1 MDTITIFENTLKTV
15 TVVHADKELIFK
27 LFIFSWSIIRVIKSM
42 FHEFDNNNFVLNNNI
57 WIWPISLTNQDNPLF
72 YNEKGGLNNALQ
84 LFTLHFLFILMFWRR
99 NKKPRWDNYIYIINQ
114 ATKSYFNISDLAD
127 LYSKIK
133 KQILIVQ
140 QAVPT
145 YSCSVYIAYFG
156 QFHRARFH
164 GENLEIN
171 QTKVFKN

>member
-1 MDTITIFENTLKTV
+1 MDTITIFEDTLKTV
-15 TVVHADKELIFK
+15 TVVHVDKELIFK

-72 YNEKGGLNNALQ
+72 YNEKEGLNNALQ

-99 NKKPRWDNYIYIINQ
+99 NKKPRWENYIYIINQ
-114 ATKSYFNISDLAD
+114 DTKFYFNISDLAD

-133 KQILIVQ
+133 KQILIV
-140 QAVPT
+140 
-145 YSCSVYIAYFG
+145 
-156 QFHRARFH
+156 R
-164 GENLEIN
+164 
-171 QTKVFKN
+171 QTVACISLKLI